1 MSGEVESR
9 SRAARRS
16 SESAPYE
23 LSDFSRVRKF
33 DAHVHLNV
41 EDPTLPDLAR
51 ENGFELLSINADSPD
66 FPDLLDQR
74 AVAAAL
80 AKDDPARI
88 HWATTFSMMGFGTRR
103 WLGRV
108 TAGLAEAKAE
118 GACAVKVWKNIGMT
132 ERDADGRLI
141 LLDHPVLEP
150 VIDHARSLGLPV
162 IGHQGE
168 PHNCWLPLEHMTTDS
183 DRRYFE
189 RHPHFHMH
197 RWPDRPSYED
207 LIAMRD
213 RFLTT
218 HPRLQFVGAHMG
230 SLEHDIDRL
239 AGFLDRFP
247 RAVVDLASRM
257 SHVQCQSLR
266 DHEHVRAFFIRYQDR
281 LLYGSDMTFNAHTD
295 PVRFR
300 RVAPA
305 IWVSD
310 WRYLATAESQRVGSL
325 RADVP
330 GLALPRDVIDKV
342 YCRNALRVYAI
353 SGDGC

>member
-1 MSGEVESR
+1 MSGGVELSH
-9 SRAARRS
+9 ATRRVP
-16 SESAPYE
+16 ESAPYDLE
-23 LSDFSRVRKF
+23 DFSRVRKV
-33 DAHVHLNV
+33 DAHVHLNA

-66 FPDLLDQR
+66 FPDLVDQR
-74 AVAAAL
+74 AVATTL
-80 AKDDPARI
+80 ARADPARI
-88 HWATTFSMMGFGTRR
+88 HWATTFSMRGFGTRR
-103 WLGRV
+103 WLARV

-150 VIDHARSLGLPV
+150 VIDHASSLALPV

-183 DRRYFE
+183 DRRYYA

-197 RWPDRPSYED
+197 LWPDRPTYED

-213 RFLTT
+213 RFLAS
-218 HPRLQFVGAHMG
+218 HPRLHFVGAHMG

-239 AGFLDRFP
+239 GAFLDRFP

-266 DHEHVRAFFIRYQDR
+266 DHGRVRAFFLRYQDR

-305 IWVSD
+305 IWLSD
-310 WRYLATAESQRVGSL
+310 WRYLATAEGQRVDSL
-325 RADVP
+325 CADVR
-330 GLALPRDVIDKV
+330 GLALPRDVVDKI
-342 YCRNALRVYAI
+342 YCRNAVRVFAI

>member
-1 MSGEVESR
+1 VP
-9 SRAARRS
+9 
-16 SESAPYE
+16 ESAPYDLE
-23 LSDFSRVRKF
+23 DFSRVRKV
-33 DAHVHLNV
+33 DAHVHLNA

-66 FPDLLDQR
+66 FPDLVDQR
-74 AVAAAL
+74 AVATTL
-80 AKDDPARI
+80 ARADPARI
-88 HWATTFSMMGFGTRR
+88 HWATTFSMRGFGTRR
-103 WLGRV
+103 WLARV

-150 VIDHARSLGLPV
+150 VIDHASSLALPV

-183 DRRYFE
+183 DRRYYA

-197 RWPDRPSYED
+197 LWPDRPTYED

-213 RFLTT
+213 RFLAS
-218 HPRLQFVGAHMG
+218 HPRLHFVGAHMG

-239 AGFLDRFP
+239 GAFLDRFP

-266 DHEHVRAFFIRYQDR
+266 DHGRVRAFFLRYQDR

-305 IWVSD
+305 IWLSD
-310 WRYLATAESQRVGSL
+310 WRYLATAEGQRVDSL
-325 RADVP
+325 CADVR
-330 GLALPRDVIDKV
+330 GLALPRDVVDKI
-342 YCRNALRVYAI
+342 YCRNAVRVFAI